1 MKTLIATA
9 ALAATI
15 ATPFGA
21 MAHGPEAPRPDTII
35 LKLRKADKV
44 IIVTRPGQQGL
55 RGLADVDLNGLVRR
69 LDSALKPAE
78 NQIILAGKDTVLHKR
93 VTTSRGNQ
101 ATKRVY
107 AISFSSKQGIVVQ
120 ERDENLVLNRIKK
133 AYRDIYGPD
142 WKQEIER
149 QMGPTWEQQVLDD
162 LDAALAAEGGGADWK
177 KEMEAHLGPN
187 WENTMR
193 QDVKNALMD
202 SDSLEGK
209 NAFGD
214 TAPQGTKRARKVK
227 AYSTFTT
234 AFGLT
239 NYLQTNGAGF
249 PQGALEDYT
258 LRPWGSRY
266 FSLGWRWG
274 RRLGNSRTFFNYGF
288 DFAWNNFMLQDA
300 FRFSKN
306 AGTDRLAL
314 IDYRQGGPGGAGNLT
329 VDKSKLVLS
338 TLKVPLGLDF
348 GLGKGWH
355 LEAGGFVGLRIDSY
369 TKFKFSQD
377 GNTRKD
383 RVRSN
388 YYLNE
393 LQYGGRLALRRNGW
407 GAFGEVH
414 ANPLFTD
421 KGPGLRAFQFGVFFA
436 GI

>member
-1 MKTLIATA
+1 MKTL
-9 ALAATI
+9 LASATI
-15 ATPFGA
+15 AAIFSAPLGA
-21 MAHGPEAPRPDTII
+21 LAHGPEVPPPDTIV
-35 LKLRKADKV
+35 LKLRRADKV
-44 IIVTRPGQQGL
+44 IIVTRPGQEGL
-55 RGLADVDLNGLVRR
+55 RGLTEIDLNSLVRR
-69 LDSALKPAE
+69 LDSTLRPQAE
-78 NQIILAGKDTVLHKR
+78 QVIVSGKDTTIIR
-93 VTTSRGNQ
+93 RITTGRDGQ

-107 AISFSSKQGIVVQ
+107 AISMSTKKGIVIQ
-120 ERDENLVLNRIKK
+120 ERDENLEVARTKK
-133 AYRDIYGPD
+133 AYKELYGSDWRD
-142 WKQEIER
+142 ELER
-149 QMGPTWEQQVLDD
+149 QMGPNWEQELKNSIEAGMADGPG
-162 LDAALAAEGGGADWK
+162 AMPPMPPMPPMPGLAGHAVPGGKPAIRR
-177 KEMEAHLGPN
+177 P
-187 WENTMR
+187 
-193 QDVKNALMD
+193 
-202 SDSLEGK
+202 
-209 NAFGD
+209 
-214 TAPQGTKRARKVK
+214 K

-249 PQGALEDYT
+249 PQGELENYT

-300 FRFSKN
+300 FRFTKD
-306 AGTDRLAL
+306 AATDRLGL
-314 IDYRQGGPGGAGNLT
+314 IDYRQGGPGGAGNLA

-355 LEAGGFVGLRIDSY
+355 LEAGGFVGVRIDSY
-369 TKFKFSQD
+369 TKFKFTQD